1 MSPVAR
7 LLSYVRRVRGRYVVG
22 AILTALYAVGFQFVP
37 LAVRNI
43 WQEIEAGVEMR
54 GVAWAAALLVTAAG
68 LLGVLRVFSRMSLF
82 KTAREIEY
90 QIRGDLLAHLQRL
103 PQSFFGINR
112 TGDLMS
118 RAVNDINSVRMFL
131 GMGFMNIVQLPV
143 LYLGAFGVMF
153 WLDWVIASVV
163 LLPYPLF
170 VVIAR
175 VFGRRMHAAALA
187 AQEQLGT
194 LSARVQENAAGVLVV
209 RSYAMEPRERAGF
222 GHENRRL
229 YRRHVELAVVQASM
243 GATIRMLP
251 ALAMILVL
259 FAGGLRFQAGA
270 VTQADLW
277 AFFTYIFML
286 TFPTF
291 MLGWV
296 IALAQRGL
304 AGLQRLGEVL
314 DVMPSI
320 ADRADVEPIER
331 VEGAVEVRDLSFSY
345 GDGER
350 QPALSAV
357 HLVAE
362 VGQTIGIVGPV
373 GSGKSTLVNLIPRV
387 LEVPDDSIFVDG
399 VDVNRL
405 PLQALRSRLAM
416 VPQESFLFSTTIA
429 ENIRFGCPDASLQE
443 VREAARRAYILD
455 EIEAFPHGFETFVGE
470 RGITL
475 SGGQRQRIALARA
488 LILDPAMLILD
499 DALSSVDAQT
509 EEGILKSLRAARSGR
524 TCFIVAHRLSAVR
537 DADHILVLD
546 RGCVVEEGTHEEL
559 VSKGGIYAGIHRHQ
573 QLEAEIEADGSE
585 PADADDALQPTGAG
599 GE

>member
-1 MSPVAR
+1 M
-7 LLSYVRRVRGRYVVG
+7 RRVRRRYVVG
-22 AILTALYAVGFQFVP
+22 AILTALYAIAFQLVP
-37 LAVRNI
+37 LSVRNV
-43 WQEIEAGVEMR
+43 WVEIEAGVDMR
-54 GVAWAAALLVTAAG
+54 AIGLAAALLVASAG
-68 LLGVLRVFSRMSLF
+68 LLGILRLLSRMSLF
-82 KTAREIEY
+82 QTAREIEY
-90 QIRGDLLAHLQRL
+90 GIRNDLFVHLQRL
-103 PQSFFGINR
+103 PQSFFGQHR

-131 GMGFMNIVQLPV
+131 GMGFMNVVQLPV

-153 WLDWVIASVV
+153 WIDWVLATLVM
-163 LLPYPLF
+163 LPYPLF

-187 AQEQLGT
+187 AQEQLGA
-194 LSARVQENAAGVLVV
+194 LSARVQENASGVLVV
-209 RSYAMEPRERAGF
+209 RAYAMEDRESARF
-222 GHENRRL
+222 GRDNRRL
-229 YRRHVELAVVQASM
+229 YHRHVELAMIQAWM

-251 ALAMILVL
+251 ALAMIMVL
-259 FAGGLRFQAGA
+259 FAGGRRVQAGLVA
-270 VTQADLW
+270 QADLW

-314 DVMPSI
+314 DVVPSI
-320 ADRADVEPIER
+320 ADRPDVEPIER
-331 VEGAVEVRDLSFSY
+331 VEGRVEVRDLDFSY
-345 GDGER
+345 SDAER
-350 QPALSAV
+350 RPALSAV
-357 HLVAE
+357 HLSAE
-362 VGQTIGIVGPV
+362 LGQTIGIVGPI

-387 LEVPDDSIFVDG
+387 LEVPDGAIFVDG

-405 PLQALRSRLAM
+405 PLQALRSSIAM

-429 ENIRFGCPDASLQE
+429 ENIRFGCPDASLEE
-443 VREAARRAYILD
+443 VRDAARRAYILE

-509 EEGILKSLRAARSGR
+509 EEGILKSLRAARAGR

-537 DADHILVLD
+537 DAHHILVLD
-546 RGCVVEEGTHEEL
+546 LGCVVEEGTHEEL
-559 VSKGGIYAGIHRHQ
+559 VRKGGIYAGIHRQQ
-573 QLEAEIEADGSE
+573 QLEAEIEAGARKL
-585 PADADDALQPTGAG
+585 PDAAASPPPLGAG